1 MSHKGQK
8 TDCLAGTAI
17 NAFSSFVFQIAPH
30 VFVCLFLLY
39 FVNQAFIFN

>member
-30 VFVCLFLLY
+30 AFLFVY
-39 FVNQAFIFN
+39 FCSTL